1 MKAAGF
7 CREVKVVTVR
17 EESASRLEKVR
28 FDCALIVFRL
38 WVELIAR
45 ARSFQQDKEHCFCF
59 SLDTRCWLKNF
70 CLVSLGSL
78 NETIVH
84 PREVFRPAIADCAH
98 SIIVA
103 HNHPSGD
110 PQPSLLD
117 AQLTRRLSEAG
128 ELLQI
133 PLQDHIIIG
142 DRKYFSFRDNCQ
154 HWPPRLR
161 DLRQAFWKPGRQQST
176 SLATKRKSGNK

>member
-1 MKAAGF
+1 MKSPGF

-17 EESASRLEKVR
+17 EESASLLEKVR
-28 FDCALIVFRL
+28 FDCALIVFKL
-38 WVELIAR
+38 WVKLIAR
-45 ARSFQQDKEHCFCF
+45 ARSFQEDKEHCFCF
-59 SLDTRCWLKNF
+59 SLDTKYALKNF

-84 PREVFRPAIADCAH
+84 AREVFRPAIADCAH

-110 PQPSLLD
+110 PQPSLHD
-117 AQLTRRLSEAG
+117 AQLTRQLSEAG

-142 DRKYFSFRDNCQ
+142 DRKYFSFRENCR

-161 DLRQAFWKPGRQQST
+161 DLRQVFLKGRPQR
-176 SLATKRKSGNK
+176 ATFRANKRKSGNK